1 MFMNIYKSV
10 EMCFLFTWTNEV
22 ESVFFWLIR
31 ATMKPNLHDGKEQ
44 VSKDHSDAD
53 FNTSNDEGEITEF
66 DSLQI
71 HFPSW
76 NLWKLLTFFSL
87 PSDTE
92 SFYQTPPG
100 SQLRR

>member
-1 MFMNIYKSV
+1 M
-10 EMCFLFTWTNEV
+10 
-22 ESVFFWLIR
+22 FFWLIR

-71 HFPSW
+71 HFPS
-76 NLWKLLTFFSL
+76 
-87 PSDTE
+87 
-92 SFYQTPPG
+92 
-100 SQLRR
+100 